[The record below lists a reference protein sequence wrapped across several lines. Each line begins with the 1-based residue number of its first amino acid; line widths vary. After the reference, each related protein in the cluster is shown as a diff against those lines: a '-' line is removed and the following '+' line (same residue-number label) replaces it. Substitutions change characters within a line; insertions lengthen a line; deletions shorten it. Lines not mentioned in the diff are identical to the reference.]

1 MQKIANIQAQRSELS
16 SQQQQD
22 IQRFEVVQSYFNV
35 QLQQQLVASSLFNF
49 NAMQK
54 HYSNA
59 LKLEQQGFIS
69 KGNVCSLKLLVTMP
83 NELYKMRRQI

>member
-35 QLQQQLVASSLFNF
+35 QLQQQLVAVVYLTL
-49 NAMQK
+49 MQCK
-54 HYSNA
+54 T
-59 LKLEQQGFIS
+59 LQQCVKARTARF
-69 KGNVCSLKLLVTMP
+69 
-83 NELYKMRRQI
+83 Y